1 MQRSEDFSDVVLW
14 AGVGGPKI
22 RGHKVILAT
31 GSNYFRNLFTA
42 NSDCSVFT
50 ITEVRF
56 KELSM
61 LVDFIYKGEIS
72 IALED
77 IDEFVKGAEKLEVL
91 GLFEKDQDSR
101 LNQHSDSSARVS
113 RPFRHHD
120 FSHTNPRESRN
131 HSHTIANHAPES
143 DVLDEDD
150 EVVFIKE
157 VNPEKQTSTPMVKL
171 TYNSSVRDPVVSE
184 TKLTDVIAPLDG
196 NAEWSEF
203 NQFKFQENSSILEP
217 RQVNLP
223 PDASSTPSQAA
234 NNNNAP
240 ASNIEVDLSLMPNNT
255 VDDEMWNIVYNGGQ
269 FLGSGTPVNNN
280 DATQAVEAAVTGPAS
295 TAAGVET
302 RLAIQGKRNA
312 TATASHLK
320 QNSPDDPKTNVE
332 NEEEAKFKMI
342 TSKKWKCLQCGL
354 VTNTKHN
361 VLKHIR
367 ARAADHKEKP
377 KKNLRI

>member
-1 MQRSEDFSDVVLW
+1 MQQSKDFSDVVLW

-50 ITEVRF
+50 ITEVKF
-56 KELSM
+56 KELSL

-101 LNQHSDSSARVS
+101 LNQHSDSSASVS

-184 TKLTDVIAPLDG
+184 TELTDVIAPLDG

-203 NQFKFQENSSILEP
+203 NQSKFQENSSSLEP

-255 VDDEMWNIVYNGGQ
+255 VDDEMWN
-269 FLGSGTPVNNN
+269 NN
-280 DATQAVEAAVTGPAS
+280 DATRAVKAAVTGLTT
-295 TAAGVET
+295 TAAGVKT
-302 RLAIQGKRNA
+302 PLAIQGKRNA
-312 TATASHLK
+312 TASRSHQK
-320 QNSPDDPKTNVE
+320 QNPPVDPKS
-332 NEEEAKFKMI
+332 NEEDAKFKM
-342 TSKKWKCLQCGL
+342 TPSKKWKCLQCGL

>member
-1 MQRSEDFSDVVLW
+1 M
-14 AGVGGPKI
+14 
-22 RGHKVILAT
+22 
-31 GSNYFRNLFTA
+31 
-42 NSDCSVFT
+42 
-50 ITEVRF
+50 
-56 KELSM
+56 
-61 LVDFIYKGEIS
+61 
-72 IALED
+72 
-77 IDEFVKGAEKLEVL
+77 
-91 GLFEKDQDSR
+91 
-101 LNQHSDSSARVS
+101 NQHSDSSARVS

-184 TKLTDVIAPLDG
+184 TELTDVIAPLDG
-196 NAEWSEF
+196 NAEWSEL
-203 NQFKFQENSSILEP
+203 NQSKFQENSSILEP

-234 NNNNAP
+234 NNHNAP

-255 VDDEMWNIVYNGGQ
+255 VDDEMWN
-269 FLGSGTPVNNN
+269 NN
-280 DATQAVEAAVTGPAS
+280 DATRAVKAAVTGLTT

-302 RLAIQGKRNA
+302 PLAIQGKRNA
-312 TATASHLK
+312 TASRSHQK
-320 QNSPDDPKTNVE
+320 QNPPVDPKS
-332 NEEEAKFKMI
+332 NEEDAKFKM
-342 TSKKWKCLQCGL
+342 TPSKKWKCLQCGL
-354 VTNTKHN
+354 ETNTKHN
-361 VLKHIR
+361 VLRHIR

-377 KKNLRI
+377 KKKN